1 MTDRANRSGYA
12 WGWLARLCAYGAA
25 LGVGSFLLFLGSIGA
40 LGAFHGYGGLI
51 LGPAL
56 LYGLPIA
63 AVVGALCAVPLR
75 RRDHPLRRAVWLV
88 PLITVPL
95 TLVLGIATVYAKKAL
110 QEKLEQAHTLRTVT
124 ANYSGHWIRDAKLF
138 NSDCRW
144 DYMEGDD
151 LAPEAAGGSMPLK
164 IEREGSVT
172 PAWDAHRTV
181 TLSWFRPLHGAHF
194 DDLNFEAPTALVHA
208 EVSLPPYRGTI
219 NKVFVIVFLP
229 DDKVRVEAVAASGF
243 DGKVPKPSEDRYVTQ
258 GTAQTCEGNCCP
270 Q

>member
-1 MTDRANRSGYA
+1 MAGLGFFDGYA
-12 WGWLARLCAYGAA
+12 G
-25 LGVGSFLLFLGSIGA
+25 FLI
-40 LGAFHGYGGLI
+40 
-51 LGPAL
+51 GPAL

-95 TLVLGIATVYAKKAL
+95 TLVLGIATVSAKKAL
-110 QEKLEQAHTLRTVT
+110 QQKLERAHILWTVT
-124 ANYSGHWIRDAKLF
+124 ANYSGHSIRNIKLF
-138 NSDCRW
+138 DSDCRW

-151 LAPEAAGGSMPLK
+151 LAPEAAEGSMPLK
-164 IEREGSVT
+164 IEQEGSVT

-181 TLSWFRPLHGAHF
+181 TLSWFRPLHGPHF
-194 DDLNFEAPTALVHA
+194 DDVNLEAPTALVQA
-208 EVSLPPYRGTI
+208 EVSLPPYRGSI

-229 DDKVRVEAVAASGF
+229 DDKVRVEAITASGF
-243 DGKVPKPSEDRYVTQ
+243 DGKVSKPSEDRYVTQ
-258 GTAQTCEGNCCP
+258 ATAQMCAGNCCP